1 MGLFLNHIP
10 RNITCINSKT
20 KQPNVPKSENRK
32 IQCGIAMQG
41 NIVTLPALSKMK
53 ILIHDQAWVYLE
65 NNAQEREA
73 SHEDHQVYGS
83 VLMKCPELAGDS
95 FAMA

>member
-1 MGLFLNHIP
+1 
-10 RNITCINSKT
+10 
-20 KQPNVPKSENRK
+20 
-32 IQCGIAMQG
+32 
-41 NIVTLPALSKMK
+41 MK